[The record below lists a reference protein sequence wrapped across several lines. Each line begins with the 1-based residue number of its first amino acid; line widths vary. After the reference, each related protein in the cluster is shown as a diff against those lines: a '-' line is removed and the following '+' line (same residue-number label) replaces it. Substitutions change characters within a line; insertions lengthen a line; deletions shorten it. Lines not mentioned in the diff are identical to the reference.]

1 MLISSI
7 NQNGLFSHMTENR
20 RSHRVYFDCLVE
32 FTTSECQH
40 VCELVD
46 ISINGAL
53 IAACSGA
60 TPKAGTPCQLTIS
73 LDESNKIQIIMA
85 GIVAHK
91 IENRVG
97 IHCESID
104 VDSMIHLR
112 KLIEYNLGDV
122 ELVNRD
128 FDALVHNH

>member
-1 MLISSI
+1 
-7 NQNGLFSHMTENR
+7 MTESR
-20 RSHRVYFDCLVE
+20 RSHRVSFDCLVD

-46 ISINGAL
+46 ISLQGAL

-60 TPKAGTPCQLTIS
+60 TPNAGTPCQLKIS
-73 LDESNKIQIIMA
+73 LVESNEIQIIMN
-85 GIVAHK
+85 GTVAHK
-91 IENRVG
+91 VENRVG

-104 VDSMIHLR
+104 VDSMTHLR
-112 KLIEYNLGDV
+112 RLVEYNLGDV

-128 FDALVHNH
+128 FDALIHDHHH

>member
-1 MLISSI
+1 LLPAQA
-7 NQNGLFSHMTENR
+7 N
-20 RSHRVYFDCLVE
+20 
-32 FTTSECQH
+32 
-40 VCELVD
+40 
-46 ISINGAL
+46 
-53 IAACSGA
+53 
-60 TPKAGTPCQLTIS
+60 
-73 LDESNKIQIIMA
+73 ESNEIQIIMK

-112 KLIEYNLGDV
+112 KLIEYNLGNV

-128 FDALVHNH
+128 FDALVHDN